1 MTDTLSALLW
11 LGPVAYIA
19 AGVLAPMLP
28 TRVAWLVA
36 EIVALMVLALSLG
49 GVIEAIDKTADGT
62 PIDGLGLAMVTLIGL
77 LGWVIVRYSQRYLV
91 GEPNQARYIT
101 ALMGTLASVI
111 IVTLSDNLGLLVA
124 AWIAS
129 SLALHGLLIYYSHRP
144 AALASAHKKFLA
156 SRLAELCLIAALG
169 LIYWEIGSLQ
179 LSWLAAYAEG
189 SNPLPVRLHIAMV
202 LVALG
207 AALKSAQMP
216 VHGWI
221 LQVMEAPTPVSAL
234 LHAGV
239 VNLSGFVLIRLA
251 EPLAAAPVAQAL
263 LVVIGSITA
272 VLAALVMMTRVSIKV
287 RLAWSTC
294 SQMGFMLLECGLGL
308 YELALLH
315 LIAHSAYK
323 GYAFLAAGDT
333 VSYAQRHAFLP
344 DAFVAAAP
352 NRVVSRLA
360 TAPVAIA
367 LLLGV
372 TLAWQQLMPHVT
384 GLALPGVAVLIVG
397 IGLAPLLWPMADR
410 ALRAVI
416 RGGATIV
423 LLAHLYLIWHIA
435 FAGLAPRADE
445 PAATWLIYWTVALF
459 TAFYVMQTL
468 VVAVPEARLCQLL
481 RRWAVAGF
489 FMDELFTR
497 LTFRIWPLRL
507 PAEARATPATAPSVL
522 PGEPS

>member
-1 MTDTLSALLW
+1 MSDTLSALLW
-11 LGPVAYIA
+11 LGPIAYIG

-28 TRVAWLVA
+28 TRVAWLIA
-36 EIVALMVLALSLG
+36 EIIAVGVPALSLIA
-49 GVIEAIDKTADGT
+49 VIGAIAEAASGT
-62 PIDGLGLAMVTLIGL
+62 PVDGLGLAMATLIGV
-77 LGWVIVRYSQRYLV
+77 LGWIIVRYSERYLV
-91 GEPNQARYIT
+91 GERNQARYIT
-101 ALMGTLASVI
+101 ALMATLASVMM
-111 IVTLSDNLGLLVA
+111 VTLTDNLGLLVA

-189 SNPLPVRLHIAMV
+189 SDPLPAQLHIAMV
-202 LVALG
+202 LMALG

-251 EPLAAAPVAQAL
+251 EPLAAAPLAQAL
-263 LVVIGSITA
+263 LVLIGSITA
-272 VLAALVMMTRVSIKV
+272 VLSALVMMTRVSIKV

-333 VSYAQRHAFLP
+333 VRSAQKHAFLP
-344 DAFVAAAP
+344 TGP
-352 NRVVSRLA
+352 TGSSLNRFLSRLVA
-360 TAPVAIA
+360 APVAIA
-367 LLLGV
+367 LLLGI
-372 TLAWQQLMPHVT
+372 TLAWQYLTPHIT
-384 GLALPGVAVLIVG
+384 SLALPAAAVVIVG

-410 ALRAVI
+410 AI
-416 RGGATIV
+416 RGVTRGIATIV
-423 LLAHLYLIWHIA
+423 LLAHLYLIWHVA
-435 FAGLAPRADE
+435 FSGLAPKADD
-445 PAATWLIYWTVALF
+445 PVSTWLVVWTLTLF
-459 TAFYVMQTL
+459 GAFYILQTL
-468 VVAVPEARLCQLL
+468 IVAMPSTRVCQVL

-497 LTFRIWPLRL
+497 LTFRVWPLRL
-507 PAEARATPATAPSVL
+507 PAEARSTPATAPSVL